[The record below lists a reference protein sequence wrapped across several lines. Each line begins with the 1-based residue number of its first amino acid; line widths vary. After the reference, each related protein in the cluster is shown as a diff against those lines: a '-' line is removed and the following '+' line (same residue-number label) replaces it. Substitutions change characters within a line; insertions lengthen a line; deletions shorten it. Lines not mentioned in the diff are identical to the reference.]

1 MPLHMHFKEEASEPG
16 FSVSFFEVGVLL
28 MAESTR
34 DCCGSENGLCG
45 DWRI

>member
-16 FSVSFFEVGVLL
+16 FSVSSFEVGVLL

-34 DCCGSENGLCG
+34 DCCGSEDGLCG